1 MVKTRS
7 TKNPPPATKVTGSKH
22 KEKRHAAKK
31 EFWKKRLAALCDRVD
46 ALEQKMIPDTWTPHS
61 YDLFDACR
69 VERSELFTRIS
80 WILTTKFRREHETN
94 FHISTRVETAL
105 SLLE

>member
-7 TKNPPPATKVTGSKH
+7 FAAKGTQPKL
-22 KEKRHAAKK
+22 KEKKNAKK
-31 EFWKKRLAALCDRVD
+31 EFWKKRLAVLCERIE
-46 ALEQKMIPDTWTPHS
+46 ALEQKMIPDTWTAHS

-69 VERSELFTRIS
+69 VERSELFTKIS

-94 FHISTRVETAL
+94 YHISTRVETAL